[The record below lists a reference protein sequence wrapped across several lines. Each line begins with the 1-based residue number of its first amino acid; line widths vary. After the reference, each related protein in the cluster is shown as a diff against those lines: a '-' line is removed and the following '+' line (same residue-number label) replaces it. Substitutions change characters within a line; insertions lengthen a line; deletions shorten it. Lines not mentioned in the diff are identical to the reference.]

1 LAWVN
6 RIGVS
11 RALLG
16 AVLVVTLA
24 GGGSSSDAAVAT
36 SSVPAGFEPVSFTA
50 VSERDFWLLGTV
62 PCHTGRCTAI
72 VRTTDGGRSFAGIHA
87 PALPTSGTTPEL
99 RFANRLDGF
108 AFVLWRGLFY
118 ATHDGGASWQRLALG
133 RVLGFATG
141 AGNVYVVTSR
151 RLEQSR
157 VSANAWHSRSLPFT
171 SDGSALD
178 LAAHGANLWLLGT
191 RHSNGPLRNDELAR
205 SKDAGRTFVTGAGP
219 CVPGLGGELAPTSA
233 QVVWAVCP
241 TGMSAGASRSTNG
254 GISFARIRTPPLVN
268 SAQLAPASESTAVLA
283 RGVGARLL
291 RTTDGGHTWNT
302 PNTPRGATDIMWVGF
317 TDARVGAALA
327 QTGYDA
333 SAKTEVTAL
342 WRTTDGGATWSKVRV
357 G

>member
-1 LAWVN
+1 MN
-6 RIGVS
+6 RVGVS
-11 RALLG
+11 RALIG
-16 AVLVVTLA
+16 VVLVVIIA
-24 GGGSSSDAAVAT
+24 GCGGSSDAALAR

-50 VSERDFWLLGTV
+50 VSGRDYWLLGTV
-62 PCHTGRCTAI
+62 PCHSGRCTAI
-72 VRTTDGGRSFAGIHA
+72 VRTTDGGGSFAAIHA

-99 RFANRLDGF
+99 RFADRLDGF

-118 ATHDGGASWQRLALG
+118 ATHDGGASWQRVALG

-151 RLEQSR
+151 RLEHSR
-157 VSANAWHSRSLPFT
+157 VSANAWRTRPLPFP

-178 LAAHGANLWLLGT
+178 LAAHRANLWLLGT
-191 RHSNGPLRNDELAR
+191 RRSNGPLRNDELAR
-205 SKDAGRTFVTGAGP
+205 SNDAGRTFVTGAGP
-219 CVPGLGGELAPTSA
+219 CVPGLGGELASTST

-241 TGMSAGASRSTNG
+241 TGMLAGAWRSTNG
-254 GISFARIRTPPLVN
+254 GVSFARLRTPPLVN

-291 RTTDGGHTWNT
+291 RTTDGGNTWNAPKT
-302 PNTPRGATDIMWVGF
+302 PGRATDIMWVGF

-333 SAKTEVTAL
+333 SAKTAVTAL
-342 WRTTDGGATWSKVRV
+342 WRTTDGGATWSKVHV